1 MTDKAISNAAHLH
14 YSLVNQRFHNAR
26 PSVYLHMGWR
36 ERFSVLRRL
45 LFTARSRMPE
55 QRLPE
60 VVPNWRAF
68 LKPEHKTRFI
78 WFGHSSLL
86 LNMAGCTLL
95 IDPVFSA
102 SAAPFPFRIKRFQ
115 PPVVAVEALPAID
128 LIILSHN
135 HYDHLDRE
143 TIDFFRDKKT
153 HFLTPLGMG
162 KTLRNWGIAADRIT
176 ERDWYEGFTWKTL
189 TLTAAPARHASGRT
203 PFDHNKS
210 LWCSWVLQSPD
221 ETLYYSGDSAYDDH
235 FTAIR
240 EQFGPIDLAFVENGQ
255 YNRRWPDSHMTPEQT
270 IQAVID
276 LAPRTFVPI
285 HWGMFT
291 LSLHHW
297 TEPVQRSHALAVQ
310 KGIKV
315 LSPRLG
321 EVVDSHASS
330 PLPLW
335 WMPLVPMK
343 SVPIKN
349 EIPAPPSSQDTACSE
364 NDRS

>member
-1 MTDKAISNAAHLH
+1 MSDKAISNAAPLH
-14 YSLVNQRFHNAR
+14 YSSANQRFYNVR

-36 ERFSVLRRL
+36 ERLSVLRRL

-55 QRLPE
+55 QPLPE
-60 VVPNWRAF
+60 VMPNWRAF
-68 LKPEHKTRFI
+68 LKPDSKTRFI

-115 PPVVAVEALPAID
+115 PPVVPMEALPAID
-128 LIILSHN
+128 LIVLSHN

-143 TIDFFRDKKT
+143 TIGFFRDKKT
-153 HFLTPLGMG
+153 LFVTPLGMG
-162 KTLRNWGIAADRIT
+162 ETLRKWGIASERIT
-176 ERDWYEGFTWKTL
+176 ERDWYEDYTWKTL
-189 TLTAAPARHASGRT
+189 RLTAAPARHASGRT

-210 LWCSWVLQSPD
+210 LWCSWVLQSPQ
-221 ETLYYSGDSAYDDH
+221 ETVYYSGDSAYDDH
-235 FTAIR
+235 FAAIR
-240 EQFGPIDLAFVENGQ
+240 ERFGPIDLAFVENGQ

-270 IQAVID
+270 IQAVLD

-297 TEPVQRSHALAVQ
+297 TEPVQRSHALALQ
-310 KGIKV
+310 KGIQI

-321 EVVDSHASS
+321 EVVDSHSVS

-335 WMPLVPMK
+335 WMPFAQMK
-343 SVPIKN
+343 SVSAKSAVPI
-349 EIPAPPSSQDTACSE
+349 PHSSSDATCSE